1 MSDEVEGDKGDIRV
15 GGREG
20 KVQVTGGG
28 VLEEERQGCPYR
40 WHSGGGV
47 GIRGSFSPGDV
58 IRKGFTE

>member
-28 VLEEERQGCPYR
+28 VLEEEKQG
-40 WHSGGGV
+40 
-47 GIRGSFSPGDV
+47 
-58 IRKGFTE
+58 